1 MKKYQQLKNIFKRVS
16 QLQYAQRILMWDEAV
31 MMPHGAQESRANTV
45 ATLNRTIQKMIMN
58 KKVKALIQ
66 DARLEDG
73 LSDWDQANLNLIEK
87 KHIRATCLP
96 LKLTEESTKASIRC
110 EQAWRKLR
118 PENNWND
125 FLPYFEK
132 SFRLVKEMAVRES
145 QALGLDPYD
154 AMLDTYSPGFN
165 QKNIDN
171 IFSLLKQTLPP
182 LVQQIYSNQQTDQ
195 IQIPSGP
202 FSIDDQ
208 KMLGL
213 TAMKALQFDFNRGR
227 LDVSHHPFCSGSPVD
242 VRVTT
247 RYDENEFITSL
258 FGICHE
264 TGHALYEQG
273 LPAQWLEQPVGH
285 IDSMTMHESQS
296 LLIEMQVCRSL
307 PYVEYLLP
315 LVINQF
321 GQQPAFTVDNLYRM
335 VTRVQPGLIRVNADE
350 VTYPLHIILRYELEK
365 NLMNDSLT
373 IKDLPA
379 AWDEL
384 MTAYLGISTK
394 DNFENGVM
402 QDVHWPGGAF
412 GYFPSYTLGRL
423 MAAQLYNQFESAH
436 PKFNEDIKQGRF
448 ELLINWLH
456 THVHSSA
463 SSLPVDDLLRKVTGK
478 PLSSESFLAHIRQ
491 RYLT

>member
-118 PENNWND
+118 PDNNWND

-182 LVQQIYSNQQTDQ
+182 LVQQIYSKLRTEQ
-195 IQIPSGP
+195 IQI
-202 FSIDDQ
+202 Q
-208 KMLGL
+208 K
-213 TAMKALQFDFNRGR
+213 
-227 LDVSHHPFCSGSPVD
+227 
-242 VRVTT
+242 
-247 RYDENEFITSL
+247 
-258 FGICHE
+258 
-264 TGHALYEQG
+264 
-273 LPAQWLEQPVGH
+273 
-285 IDSMTMHESQS
+285 
-296 LLIEMQVCRSL
+296 
-307 PYVEYLLP
+307 
-315 LVINQF
+315 
-321 GQQPAFTVDNLYRM
+321 
-335 VTRVQPGLIRVNADE
+335 
-350 VTYPLHIILRYELEK
+350 
-365 NLMNDSLT
+365 
-373 IKDLPA
+373 
-379 AWDEL
+379 
-384 MTAYLGISTK
+384 
-394 DNFENGVM
+394 
-402 QDVHWPGGAF
+402 
-412 GYFPSYTLGRL
+412 
-423 MAAQLYNQFESAH
+423 
-436 PKFNEDIKQGRF
+436 
-448 ELLINWLH
+448 
-456 THVHSSA
+456 
-463 SSLPVDDLLRKVTGK
+463 
-478 PLSSESFLAHIRQ
+478 
-491 RYLT
+491 